1 MVTIREGRRSLGNED
16 IYGKI
21 VGSQEVKGNKRQ
33 VFAKRSID
41 YIADGETGFKIR
53 VTSPVSASLG
63 DDEDFGGIGKIRE
76 SSDEKLL
83 ANALYIFIIL
93 VFFTIVIAVVAFG
106 VREFYLSTREKTRS
120 ALGIDQRDV
129 KDVYESTETSVTGE
143 SVSVEANETVAARKE
158 RNSLEKPSG
167 QNLVQDG
174 DCCESGVPSED
185 NISPS
190 VVQEPDSYPCSESD
204 DPGPHPWGPLSS
216 SYTQSLTIRASNL
229 SSDESAT
236 TKPTPVENKPQLRDN
251 PKRHDRNKEQPD
263 VFGRIDVL
271 SGGLSSPE
279 LADGSINRFLHSG
292 FTEES
297 FNQYDRKP
305 RSAKK
310 IYTIRELNR
319 LKDSARPTQILNNDL
334 SKFVRVKMSDIMR
347 FSIPFPQTNFDS
359 AWQADKLINEV
370 RSILAC
376 DRYHSN
382 TFATRQTAL
391 VTALSIGASNK
402 LLDNP
407 NYFLSTFND
416 FIETIVDTGA
426 IFDIL
431 DDTNR
436 YCQILLIEM
445 IIMYCWSHWNFKK
458 KSTETVQHKL
468 SSWKIN
474 EPLIQKRSTI
484 FRFLCNI
491 ELGIHAVQNLEY
503 KTRLE
508 AELKT
513 QALLKDA
520 AKSSFCN
527 DYLSFIPMLAQ
538 GVDISKRASVKHL
551 FYDVLFLLVQKH
563 CSCCMKEY
571 LSDDEIDLKALVQHG
586 LWQKNDQSI
595 CNKAKDIF
603 KYLILRN
610 PSIQSWW
617 TEISGG
623 EKYVSSALPFNV
635 SLTSTDN
642 AASALRPTTPGSLR
656 FTNEISNRATSAS
669 IRRSTSLRNILR

>member
-1 MVTIREGRRSLGNED
+1 MVTIRQDRRSLGNRD
-16 IYGKI
+16 YGKI
-21 VGSQEVKGNKRQ
+21 VGYQVVKGSKRQ

-41 YIADGETGFKIR
+41 YIADGETGYKIR
-53 VTSPVSASLG
+53 VTLPVSAPLG
-63 DDEDFGGIGKIRE
+63 DVEDFGGIGMIRE
-76 SSDEKLL
+76 SNDEKLL

-120 ALGIDQRDV
+120 AIGIDERDV
-129 KDVYESTETSVTGE
+129 KDVYDSTETSVTDE
-143 SVSVEANETVAARKE
+143 SISVARNETIAARKE

-174 DCCESGVPSED
+174 DFSDSDVPPEN
-185 NISPS
+185 NISLP
-190 VVQEPDSYPCSESD
+190 VTQKADSYPISESD
-204 DPGPHPWGPLSS
+204 DAESHPWGMLLL
-216 SYTQSLTIRASNL
+216 SYTQNLAAKASNL
-229 SSDESAT
+229 SSDDSAT
-236 TKPTPVENKPQLRDN
+236 SKPTPLESKPQLRDN
-251 PKRHDRNKEQPD
+251 PKRHDRHKEQQG

-297 FNQYDRKP
+297 LNQYDKKP

-319 LKDSARPTQILNNDL
+319 LKNSAKPSQIFNKDS
-334 SKFVRVKMSDIMR
+334 SKFVRVKMSDIMK
-347 FSIPFPQTNFDS
+347 FSTPFPQTDFDS

-376 DRYHSN
+376 DKFHSN
-382 TFATRQTAL
+382 IFATRQTAL
-391 VTALSIGASNK
+391 VTALSIGASHK

-416 FIETIVDTGA
+416 FIEALVDTGA

-436 YCQILLIEM
+436 YCQILLIEV

-458 KSTETVQHKL
+458 KGTETVKRKL

-474 EPLIQKRSTI
+474 EPSIQKRSTI

-520 AKSSFCN
+520 AKSSLCN

-563 CSCCMKEY
+563 CLCCMKEY

-610 PSIQSWW
+610 PSIQNWW

-623 EKYVSSALPFNV
+623 EKYVSSALPFNA

-642 AASALRPTTPGSLR
+642 ATTSVRPTTPGSFR
-656 FTNEISNRATSAS
+656 FTNEISNRATSIS